1 MLLRPA
7 HLLYKAPRG
16 KSKAN
21 QMGVVVVAV
30 DVVGLVLLHS
40 GIGNLALQYFFRCV
54 SMRAP
59 GLQVPRA
66 IV

>member
-1 MLLRPA
+1 
-7 HLLYKAPRG
+7 
-16 KSKAN
+16 
-21 QMGVVVVAV
+21 MGVVVVAV